1 MKEERKQHKIK
12 GVVLGSVIAL
22 AMVFCLGYTGWSI
35 WQKYKV
41 DIIDKQK
48 EQMQIIAGSL
58 AENLQNTMYSYMEGL
73 NFLGN
78 TLELNRGEGKREEY
92 LKQLMADYM
101 DNENDYIEDLTIQDP
116 EDKVIWNYEGIGIE
130 KIYGS
135 YQLKKPKV
143 LFIEGKGND
152 GNMHFFLQKEVK
164 SGCLLTMTIDIQ
176 SYYEDLISDIKLG
189 ANGYIVV
196 KNSEGIIFMHP
207 AKEQLGET
215 VITGREQL
223 YEGVD
228 LTSLKAMVEEQNTK
242 KSGVCEYYSYWWTN
256 ESLPRVKKISAFDRA
271 VFGDDY
277 MIVSAVMDYDDIYK
291 PIAASFVSISFA
303 FLGILIVILGF
314 WGVFVYFAVQR
325 QQASEEI
332 EYLKNL
338 NKVLEE
344 TKRGEEVIAH
354 QQRLQIMGTMAGG
367 ISHEFNNM
375 LTPIMGYSEML
386 LDELDPKTLAY
397 DFAEEILLASD
408 KAKDVIRQISG
419 FSRKNMETVFQP
431 VTVKKML
438 NRSIKMIRSVCPAN
452 TQIELE
458 ISLSKE
464 EFLGREAQI
473 NQVLLNLA
481 VNAFHAMKNREKG
494 ILKIRA
500 YGAKPKEIEKKRGI
514 LVSEEVED
522 YICLAVED
530 NGCGMKP
537 EVLEQIFNPFFTTK
551 VSGQGTGLGLA
562 ITEQIIHSHKGY
574 ITAESEYEKG
584 SCFYIYLP
592 MLKKNSIRELPREE
606 NGEKLRFLVI
616 DDNEKILRLLEKR
629 FKKLGI
635 FVMGVGSTAEAR
647 EKLKEM
653 SYDVLLIDQDL
664 SKKGTEDAG
673 IYFAM
678 SIKGMYPNMI
688 KIIMTDQVKKEI
700 IEAKQNGMI
709 DAYLKK
715 PVSDTEIIDI
725 IRKIGD

>member
-1 MKEERKQHKIK
+1 MKEKRKGRRTK
-12 GVVLGSVIAL
+12 GLVLGSIAAL
-22 AMVFCLGYTGWSI
+22 AMIFCLGYTGWSV

-58 AENLQNTMYSYMEGL
+58 AENLENTMYSYMEVL

-78 TLELNRGEGKREEY
+78 TFELN
-92 LKQLMADYM
+92 QFMADYV
-101 DNENDYIEDLTIQDP
+101 DNESDYIEDLNIRNP
-116 EDKVIWNYEGIGIE
+116 EGEMIWCHEGIGIE

-135 YQLKKPKV
+135 YQLEKPEIR
-143 LFIEGKGND
+143 FIEGKGTD
-152 GNMHFFLQKEVK
+152 GNMHIFLQKEVK
-164 SGCLLTMTIDIQ
+164 NGCHLTMTIDLE

-189 ANGYIVV
+189 ENGYIVV
-196 KNSEGIIFMHP
+196 KNAEGVIFMHP

-215 VITGREQL
+215 VISGREEL

-228 LTSLKAMVEEQNTK
+228 LTSLEDMIKEQNTK
-242 KSGVCEYYSYWWTN
+242 KSGVCEYYSYWWTD
-256 ESLPRVKKISAFDRA
+256 EHLPRVKKISAFDRA

-277 MIVSAVMDYDDIYK
+277 MIVSAVMDYNDIYE
-291 PIAASFVSISFA
+291 PIMAGFVSVIFA
-303 FLGILIVILGF
+303 FLGILIIILVF
-314 WGVFVYFAVQR
+314 WGILLYFLVQK
-325 QQASEEI
+325 QQDSEEI

-344 TKRGEEVIAH
+344 TRRGEEVIAH

-386 LDELDPKTLAY
+386 LDELEPETSAY
-397 DFAEEILLASD
+397 EFAEEILLASD
-408 KAKDVIRQISG
+408 RAKDVIRQISG

-431 VTVKKML
+431 VTVKKLL
-438 NRSIKMIRSVCPAN
+438 NRSVKMMRSICSAN
-452 TQIELE
+452 IQIELE
-458 ISLSKE
+458 IQLSNE

-473 NQVLLNLA
+473 NQVFLNLA
-481 VNAFHAMKNREKG
+481 VNAFHAMKDREKG
-494 ILKIRA
+494 ILKIKA
-500 YGAKPKEIEKKRGI
+500 YKEKPEEIEKKRGI
-514 LVSEEVED
+514 IVSEEVED
-522 YICLAVED
+522 YICLEVED

-537 EVLEQIFNPFFTTK
+537 ETLEQIFNPFFTTK

-562 ITEQIIHSHKGY
+562 ITEQIIHSHKGC

-592 MLKKNSIRELPREE
+592 MLKRNSIGELTRGET
-606 NGEKLRFLVI
+606 GEKLRFLVI

-647 EKLKEM
+647 ERLEEM
-653 SYDVLLIDQDL
+653 KYDVLLIDQDL
-664 SKKGTEDAG
+664 SKRGTEDAG